1 MSTKKLF
8 FTSSVFRFIERIVL
22 VFSSLL
28 LTPYFINV
36 LGADGY
42 GFWLLIL
49 SIIGW
54 FNVIELGFP
63 SAVQRHTILALET
76 KDPVKVNTVFS
87 TGIVLFGTLGL
98 VAALLLVVV
107 GVFASELFGT
117 MVDANALKLAL
128 LVLSAKILIDFLM
141 NPFHGFIT
149 SFLRLDIDS
158 NLVIL
163 NVIIKSA
170 LIFLLI
176 PSMNI
181 WGAIIATLSADIFTN
196 LIKIFYIKKLYPP
209 LRFSFKLSSKEEVKS
224 LFAFSKHV
232 VANGV
237 AKTLNDKADP
247 FIVTKLIGLSSVAVY
262 GVANRLAEHIKAFV
276 FTVNGFLSPVFMKK
290 ISKNESLD
298 GLFHNAIM
306 INLFFATLFSA
317 PLIVLGKAFIILW
330 VGVEFESAANIL
342 YFLIF
347 TFFCQAIYTSVN
359 QVLLAQAQHKYISLI
374 SLLGA
379 ITNISLS
386 IVLGIKYGLIG
397 VAVGTSI
404 GSFIANVVLSL
415 WLYSYYNKLNLWLI
429 IRKLFWA
436 NFLVFG
442 VGLWLALSLSSGI
455 TWLELI
461 MYGALSFIVFLFL
474 SWLLVLDK
482 NLRNISGQYV
492 LLVVQK
498 LKPKKPT
505 L

>member
-22 VFSSLL
+22 VISSLL

-76 KDPVKVNTVFS
+76 KNPEKVNTVFS
-87 TGIVLFGTLGL
+87 TSILLFGVLGL
-98 VAALLLVVV
+98 LSALLLMIV
-107 GVFASELFGT
+107 GIFSDEIFGE
-117 MVDANALKLAL
+117 MVDSSALKMAL
-128 LVLSAKILIDFLM
+128 FVLSVKILMDFLM

-163 NVIIKSA
+163 NVVIKSA
-170 LIFLLI
+170 LIFFLI
-176 PSMNI
+176 PTMNI

-196 LIKIFYIKKLYPP
+196 AIKIYYIKKLYPP
-209 LRFSFKLSSKEEVKS
+209 MRFSFNLASKEEVKS

-232 VANGV
+232 VANGF

-262 GVANRLAEHIKAFV
+262 GVANRLAEHVKAFV

-290 ISKNESLD
+290 ISKNENLD
-298 GLFHNAIM
+298 ELFHNAIM
-306 INLFFATLFSA
+306 INLFFASLFSA
-317 PLIVLGKAFIILW
+317 PLIILGKAFIVLW
-330 VGVEFESAANIL
+330 VGEEFESAANIL

-347 TFFCQAIYTSVN
+347 TFFCQSIYTSVN
-359 QVLLAQAQHKYISLI
+359 QVLLAQAQHKYISLV
-374 SLLGA
+374 SLFGA

-386 IVLGIKYGLIG
+386 LFLGLKYGLIG
-397 VAVGTSI
+397 VAMGTSI

-415 WLYSYYNKLNLWLI
+415 WLYSYYNELKLWLI
-429 IRKLFWA
+429 IRKLLCA
-436 NFLVFG
+436 NILVFG
-442 VGLWLALSLSSGI
+442 LGLWLASIFTGNI
-455 TWLELI
+455 TWFELI
-461 MYGALSFIVFLFL
+461 LYGAISFIISLLL
-474 SWLLVLDK
+474 SWLFVLDK
-482 NLRNISGQYV
+482 NLRTISSGYAISMS
-492 LLVVQK
+492 
-498 LKPKKPT
+498 KKIISR
-505 L
+505 

>member
-22 VFSSLL
+22 VVSSLL

-36 LGADGY
+36 LGANGY

-76 KDPVKVNTVFS
+76 KDPKKVNTVFS
-87 TGIVLFGTLGL
+87 TGILLFGALGIL
-98 VAALLLVVV
+98 AAFFLMIV
-107 GVFASELFGT
+107 GIFSDEIFGE
-117 MVDANALKLAL
+117 MVDSSALKMAL
-128 LVLSAKILIDFLM
+128 FVLSAKILMDFLM

-158 NLVIL
+158 NLVIV
-163 NVIIKSA
+163 NVVIKSA
-170 LIFLLI
+170 LIFFLI
-176 PSMNI
+176 PTMNI

-196 LIKIFYIKKLYPP
+196 VIKIYYIKKLYPP
-209 LRFSFKLSSKEEVKS
+209 IRFSFKLASKEEVKS

-290 ISKNESLD
+290 ISKNENLD
-298 GLFHNAIM
+298 ELFHNAIM
-306 INLFFATLFSA
+306 INLFFASLFSA
-317 PLIVLGKAFIILW
+317 PLIILGKSFIVLW
-330 VGVEFESAANIL
+330 VGEEFESAANIL

-359 QVLLAQAQHKYISLI
+359 QVLLAQAQHKLISVV

-379 ITNISLS
+379 IINISLS
-386 IVLGIKYGLIG
+386 IVLGLKYGLVGI
-397 VAVGTSI
+397 AIGTSI

-415 WLYSYYNKLNLWLI
+415 WLYSYYNDLKLWLI
-429 IRKLFWA
+429 IRKLLWA
-436 NFLVFG
+436 TALVFG
-442 VGLWLALSLSSGI
+442 AGLWLASFFTGNI

-461 MYGALSFIVFLFL
+461 LYGAVSFVVFMLL
-474 SWLLVLDK
+474 SWLFVLDK
-482 NLRNISGQYV
+482 NLRKISSGYAISMSK
-492 LLVVQK
+492 K
-498 LKPKKPT
+498 LISR
-505 L
+505 

>member
-8 FTSSVFRFIERIVL
+8 FTSSVFRFLERIIL
-22 VFSSLL
+22 VISSLL

-87 TGIVLFGTLGL
+87 TGIVLFGILGL
-98 VAALLLVVV
+98 VAASLLIGV
-107 GVFASELFGT
+107 GLLSSELFGNV
-117 MVDANALKLAL
+117 VDGDALKIAL
-128 LVLSAKILIDFLM
+128 FVLSVKIFMDFLM
-141 NPFHGFIT
+141 NPFHGFIA

-158 NLVIL
+158 NLSIVNVIL
-163 NVIIKSA
+163 KSV
-170 LIFLLI
+170 LIFTLI
-176 PSMNI
+176 PTMGI
-181 WGAIIATLSADIFTN
+181 WGAIIATLCSDILTN
-196 LIKIFYIKKLYPP
+196 TIKIYYIKKLYPP
-209 LRFSFKLSSKEEVKS
+209 IKFSFKLASLEEVKS

-232 VANGV
+232 VANGI
-237 AKTLNDKADP
+237 AKTLNTKADP

-290 ISKNESLD
+290 ISQNENLD

-306 INLFFATLFSA
+306 INLFFASLFSA
-317 PLIVLGKAFIILW
+317 PLIILGKAFIVLW
-330 VGVEFESAANIL
+330 VGEEFESAANIL

-359 QVLLAQAQHKYISLI
+359 QVLLAQAQHKLISVV

-379 ITNISLS
+379 VINISLS
-386 IVLGIKYGLIG
+386 IILGLKYGLVG
-397 VAVGTSI
+397 VAIGTSI

-415 WLYSYYNKLNLWLI
+415 WLYSYYNDLKLWLI
-429 IRKLFWA
+429 IRKLLWA
-436 NFLVFG
+436 IALVFG
-442 VGLWLALSLSSGI
+442 AGLWLASFFTGKV
-455 TWLELI
+455 TWFELI
-461 MYGALSFIVFLFL
+461 LYGAISFIVFMLL

-482 NLRNISGQYV
+482 SLRKISSHY
-492 LLVVQK
+492 LISMIKRK
-498 LKPKKPT
+498 LP
-505 L
+505 